1 MKFKEERLFKEFLK
15 TVETLRSERGCPW
28 DREQTMESMRG
39 NIIEEAYEVVE
50 AIDGKDSEK
59 LKEELGD
66 LLLQVVFLSQIAKEE
81 KKFTIYEVIEAINK
95 KLIKRHPH
103 VFGNLEVKDTKE
115 VLRNWAEIKR
125 KEKGR
130 RSVLDGIPKYL
141 PQLYRA
147 KRIQEKV
154 SRVGFDWNRWE
165 EVYEKI
171 FEELEEVKSAI
182 KSGNHED
189 IENEIGDLLF
199 AVVNLGRFLN
209 LNAEDALRKANK
221 RFIKRW
227 MEMEEMS
234 LKEGKDIT
242 EMKIDELSELW
253 EASKE
258 KEKKK

>member
-1 MKFKEERLFKEFLK
+1 MKFKVEKLFRDFVK
-15 TVETLRSERGCPW
+15 TVELLRSENGCPW

-39 NIIEEAYEVVE
+39 NVIEEAYEVVE
-50 AIDGKDSEK
+50 AIDEGNHEK

-81 KKFTIYEVIEAINK
+81 GKFTISDVIEGINK
-95 KLIKRHPH
+95 KLIHRHPH
-103 VFGNLEVKDTKE
+103 VFGKVKVKDTNE

-125 KEKGR
+125 KEKKGKGI
-130 RSVLDGIPKYL
+130 LDGVPKAL

-154 SRVGFDWNRWE
+154 SRVGFDWERWE

-171 FEELEEVKSAI
+171 LEELNELKNAI
-182 KSGNHED
+182 KSKNQEE
-189 IENEIGDLLF
+189 IENEAGDLLF
-199 AVVNLGRFLN
+199 AVVNLARFLKV
-209 LNAEDALRKANK
+209 NAEDALRKTNE

-227 MEMEEMS
+227 KEMEEMA

-242 EMKIDELSELW
+242 AMKIDELSELW
-253 EASKE
+253 EASKR
-258 KEKKK
+258 KEKNK